1 MSNGRKWQPR
11 SSGDLGGLTVGDSDS
26 HDRGSRLGP
35 SDDSAVHEWDEPN
48 PPDPW
53 ADWYLKYGDR
63 HVGSYEASGWDDS
76 SWDRYGSQS
85 QGWLTDEQMRKFQ
98 HGSSRAHDCR
108 R

>member
-1 MSNGRKWQPR
+1 M
-11 SSGDLGGLTVGDSDS
+11 GDSDS

-85 QGWLTDEQMRKFQ
+85 QGWLTDEQMRKLQ